1 MSAYDL
7 VLIVLVAGGAFFA
20 GYQIGRFKALN
31 ERGAASPASRGDPQP
46 LPGPDLDGPFS
57 EHSSAP
63 TRPRGAPPPA
73 SAGNE
78 SGSGGGGLGAPASGG
93 RGPVRRSTT
102 PPPAAAGLM
111 SKGSAD
117 KPDKGQK

>member
-20 GYQIGRFKALN
+20 GYQIGRFKALS
-31 ERGAASPASRGDPQP
+31 ERGSAAPSGADQP
-46 LPGPDLDGPFS
+46 LPGPNCDGPFS
-57 EHSSAP
+57 DRSEAP
-63 TRPRGAPPPA
+63 SRPRGPAPPA
-73 SAGNE
+73 SAGNDGGSW
-78 SGSGGGGLGAPASGG
+78 SGSDAPASGG
-93 RGPVRRSTT
+93 RGPIRRSTT